1 MSSRVLRPHYGP
13 STGPTPF
20 RMRSY
25 RQSTSVMTR
34 IRRAPSAVS
43 AGAFYG
49 KGAIPDDWLNIVAER
64 NLIESQADELYKASK
79 ELELN

>member
-1 MSSRVLRPHYGP
+1 MFSKVLRPHYGP
-13 STGPTPF
+13 STEPILF
-20 RMRSY
+20 RMHSY

-64 NLIESQADELYKASK
+64 NLIESLASELYKASE